1 MINHEHIPA
10 VLRKLTNSSKCLG
23 TFFIHRLPHT
33 LKPSTG
39 SRATAMCLLPQQPL
53 FDHVQVRGQTVSA
66 NYGLGIRKRKQV
78 EVVLPFLSKF

>member
-1 MINHEHIPA
+1 MP
-10 VLRKLTNSSKCLG
+10 R
-23 TFFIHRLPHT
+23 RLFHANTWYASHLALP
-33 LKPSTG
+33 PTG

-78 EVVLPFLSKF
+78 EVMLPFYRNVAVA

>member
-1 MINHEHIPA
+1 M
-10 VLRKLTNSSKCLG
+10 TYSSICLG
-23 TFFIHRLPHT
+23 TLFIRRTPHT

-39 SRATAMCLLPQQPL
+39 SRATAVCVLPQQPL

-78 EVVLPFLSKF
+78 EVVLPFCR